1 MIMKVDKIDNTLI
14 LKRRRKIF
22 MQKLAVVLVVLSVAA
37 YNFCMRYPGF
47 SITSIT
53 VENNKYI
60 AAKTV
65 IQLSGLQ
72 AGNNIFYVSTTAAGE
87 KVMANPYIASVK
99 ITRKFPSSI
108 VINVTERVATYYAA
122 KDGKYAVIDK
132 DGMMLEVKSDV
143 SKMNLIKLD
152 GFDMKKS
159 QVGKVIA
166 GSDERQIE
174 VVKTLSGMTSAKKFL
189 AGLTSVDL
197 TDPAAIKI
205 YSGEMCIKIGSVD
218 NFEKKLNTAA
228 NILQR
233 DELKQA
239 KGYIDVSFD
248 GNPVFFI
255 EK

>member
-1 MIMKVDKIDNTLI
+1 MIKKVDKIDNTLI

-22 MQKLAVVLVVLSVAA
+22 IRKLAVFLALLAVAA

-53 VENNKYI
+53 VENNKYSD
-60 AAKTV
+60 ANAV
-65 IQLSGLQ
+65 VQLSGLQ
-72 AGNNIFYVSTTAAGE
+72 AGNNIFYISTAKAGE
-87 KVMANPYIASVK
+87 KIMANPYMASVK
-99 ITRKFPSSI
+99 ISRKFPSSI
-108 VINVTERVATYYAA
+108 VINVTEREATYFAA
-122 KDGKYAVIDK
+122 KDDKFAVIDK
-132 DGMMLEVKSDV
+132 EGMLLEVKSDV

-174 VVKTLSGMTSAKKFL
+174 VIKTLSGMTSAKKFL

-197 TDPAAIKI
+197 TDPSAILI
-205 YSGEMCIKIGSVD
+205 YSGQMCIKIGSID